1 MCLTFIQTAHGQD
14 IEQFNWVAVPEAAG
28 GGGRVVAKCECE
40 CGQDANGDFLP
51 GHDQRLRAALERR
64 VGGLLALRT
73 LVTASEDYA
82 SGKET
87 EQALT
92 RTVRSILF
100 RPVQK

>member
-1 MCLTFIQTAHGQD
+1 MEIGSPGQ
-14 IEQFNWVAVPEAAG
+14 FGAG
-28 GGGRVVAKCECE
+28 TNS
-40 CGQDANGDFLP
+40 QDANGDFLP

-64 VGGLLALRT
+64 VGGLLALRS

-100 RPVQK
+100 RPVEK